1 MRYSLL
7 FFFLFII
14 EGLLAQSTKI
24 NTTTLDS
31 VTVFLDGAQ
40 VQRHAQLNLVKGR
53 NEFEIMQL
61 SPHIDPSSI
70 SITLQQPHV
79 LQGVSFR
86 HEFIDKASVEERTAS
101 LKKQIVDLKDSLH
114 LLQIEQRVLMHLE
127 SLLTQNLEIGGSAIG
142 VSTDE
147 LAKAF
152 EFHRVQLSDIKNKL
166 YGINHVFQAIVT
178 DTLDLHLQINSL
190 GNRKDQFTGVIVLVV
205 DAMNSGIAQVDMS
218 YMVSG
223 ASWFP
228 SYDMRASDV
237 SQPIELT
244 FKANVSQKTGENWEN
259 VKMTLATG
267 TPSNAINPPTI
278 VPWWLSRNS
287 LSQKNTVA
295 GIKNIDNRD
304 ATFSGNKRDLAVN
317 SDLNL
322 QLVDAVTGEALSGA
336 TVLVSGKTIGTTT
349 DMNGR
354 ARLILPAFCNEIQIS
369 YVGYD
374 QQFLSITNQY
384 VYVRMWANGQI
395 REDLLIKSVE
405 AGNISLKGSRSNGT
419 NYYIDGIRVYGNLP
433 PPNEEVMLMMS
444 SSQTNTGSSYKIKE
458 LFTLPSDGKSY
469 MAELSRVDIDASFK
483 HYCVPRIDPAVY
495 VLAVVTD
502 WEHFGLLDGQANV
515 YYENTYV
522 GQTLVQSSSTNDT
535 LELAL
540 GRDRLITVERK
551 LAKDKSS
558 RGTFNGRRSVN
569 RTWELTANSQRNTPI
584 TLEIVEQYPISAEK
598 GIEVEL
604 NETSGAANNPE
615 LGTLTWKIPLAI
627 GQREKRT
634 VAYKVIAP
642 RGVAFQL

>member
-1 MRYSLL
+1 MRYLFLL
-7 FFFLFII
+7 
-14 EGLLAQSTKI
+14 LLLGSFTVVWAQPNKV
-24 NTTTLDS
+24 NTTILDS

-40 VQRHAQLNLVKGR
+40 VQRHAQLNLAKGR

-70 SITLQQPHV
+70 SITLQRPHV

-86 HEFIDKASVEERTAS
+86 QEFIDKASIEES
-101 LKKQIVDLKDSLH
+101 IELYVDQIIEIKVKMRF
-114 LLQIEQRVLMHLE
+114 LLDDQLVLQHLE
-127 SLLTQNLEIGGSAIG
+127 NMLVKNIAIGGEQVG
-142 VSTDE
+142 VSTAE
-147 LAKAF
+147 LSKAF
-152 EFHRVQLSDIKNKL
+152 DFHRRELSEIKKRLADIQMQ
-166 YGINHVFQAIVT
+166 YQGMAA
-178 DTLDLHLQINSL
+178 DTLDLHREIKSL
-190 GNRKDQFTGVIVLVV
+190 GNRKDLFTGVIVLVV
-205 DAMNSGIAQVDMS
+205 DAMSTGLAQVDMS
-218 YMVSG
+218 YFAAG

-228 SYDMRASDV
+228 SYDMRAGDV

-244 FKANVSQKTGENWEN
+244 FKANISQHTGEKWEN
-259 VKMTLATG
+259 TRVTLATG
-267 TPSNAINPPTI
+267 SPSNSINPPTI
-278 VPWWLSRNS
+278 VPWRLSRYGNTQQYNGYAGVQANNS
-287 LSQKNTVA
+287 GAS
-295 GIKNIDNRD
+295 
-304 ATFSGNKRDLAVN
+304 FSGTPYNMLSGGEVSLRIVDGSTGEGLPGATAQVN
-317 SDLNL
+317 GTTIG
-322 QLVDAVTGEALSGA
+322 AVTD
-336 TVLVSGKTIGTTT
+336 I
-349 DMNGR
+349 DGR
-354 ARLILPAFCNEIQIS
+354 ARLILPPN
-369 YVGYD
+369 
-374 QQFLSITNQY
+374 TNQIKVSY
-384 VYVRMWANGQI
+384 IGYNEQLLQVTNRDVVVRMGESINTLDAIVVTGYGKQG
-395 REDLLIKSVE
+395 LLSRVP
-405 AGNISLKGSRSNGT
+405 GVSLKGSRSNSAS
-419 NYYIDGIRVYGNLP
+419 YYIDGIKAGG
-433 PPNEEVMLMMS
+433 EVLAAQQ
-444 SSQTNTGSSYKIKE
+444 SQTNTGSSYKIKE

-469 MAELSRVDIDASFK
+469 MAELSRIDIDASFK

-502 WEHFGLLDGQANV
+502 WEQFGLLDGQANV

-522 GQTLVQSSSTNDT
+522 GQTLVQSTSTNDT